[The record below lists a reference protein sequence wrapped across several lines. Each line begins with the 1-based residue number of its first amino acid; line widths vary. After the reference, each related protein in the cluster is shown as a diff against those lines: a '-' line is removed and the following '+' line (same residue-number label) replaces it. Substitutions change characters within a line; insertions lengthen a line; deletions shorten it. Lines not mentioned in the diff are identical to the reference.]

1 MKTSK
6 NNTLRVWTVSHAKTH
21 LSEVLRRAEEE
32 GPQQIGKRRPCVVV
46 SAKQWHANNHTRK
59 PMGKWLVDN
68 IPRGVNLKIDFDRSS
83 EREIPFQNGDVE

>member
-1 MKTSK
+1 MKTS
-6 NNTLRVWTVSHAKTH
+6 NNRALRVWTVSHAKTH

-46 SAKQWHANNHTRK
+46 SANQWHANNPTRK

-68 IPRGVNLKIDFDRSS
+68 IPRGINLNVDFDRNSD
-83 EREIPFQNGDVE
+83 REVLFPNGEVE